1 MSSVVSLARPAL
13 FQHLSVSAGPCSQA
27 DLNIEMRVPRNVISD
42 VMVARIIHVTRLR
55 SVGRVADHRHFP
67 LSEHGPLPGVRRL
80 SVSAGLASANKM
92 RSPAFVSC
100 LEFAR
105 LPPAFRRRV
114 VFLLRNAVSTRA

>member
-1 MSSVVSLARPAL
+1 MLVSGFKYRNARASEC
-13 FQHLSVSAGPCSQA
+13 HLGCNGRAKR
-27 DLNIEMRVPRNVISD
+27 I
-42 VMVARIIHVTRLR
+42 IIHVTRLR